1 MVSAR
6 KHATRRRTAYN
17 QHGDKLRSA
26 YVLRV
31 DSQRQETKKRYKAR
45 LKKMPVDM
53 YVGKTIVLDIRKKN
67 EDKSGVFHN
76 G

>member
-17 QHGDKLRSA
+17 QHRYKLRFA

-31 DSQRQETKKRYKAR
+31 DPQRQETKKRYKAR
-45 LKKMPVDM
+45 LKKMSVDV
-53 YVGKTIVLDIRKKN
+53 YVGKAIALDVRKEMK
-67 EDKSGVFHN
+67 E
-76 G
+76 